1 MSIKWDITVPKGA
14 KLVWMEPLEFLKK
27 TPSPC
32 ATGHTAAEDIDLK
45 GCFSELS
52 LQHLKKRVEEGKP
65 LDALLLD
72 YEWTFM
78 GWPSHEGR
86 HRALLAHRLGEKRV
100 PVIVY
105 GG

>member
-1 MSIKWDITVPKGA
+1 MSIKWDIKGPRGA
-14 KLVWMEPLEFLKK
+14 KLVWMSPLEFLEK

-32 ATGHTAAEDIDLK
+32 ATGHTAAADIHLK
-45 GCFSELS
+45 GCFSESS
-52 LQHLKKRVEEGKP
+52 LGYLRERVNEGKP
-65 LDALLLD
+65 LDALFLD
-72 YEWTFM
+72 YEKKFR